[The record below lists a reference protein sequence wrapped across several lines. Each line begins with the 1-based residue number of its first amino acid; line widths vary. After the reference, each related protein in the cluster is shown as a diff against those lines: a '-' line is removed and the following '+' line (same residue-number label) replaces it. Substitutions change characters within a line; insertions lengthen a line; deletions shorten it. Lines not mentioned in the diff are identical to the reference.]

1 MFQTRMFTLIT
12 LGSAGNTNIKFETS
26 QIEYYIFPVAKRA
39 MCRNRFVASDFILY
53 VFHKS
58 LIVCFSIARLAR
70 VSFRNNVQH
79 RYVLSSASNTNSFLS
94 LESSYEI
101 MLNTNRLSSS
111 VNKLTSSVG
120 VSQVSRNNSEQIG

>member
-12 LGSAGNTNIKFETS
+12 LGSAGNTNIKFEKS
-26 QIEYYIFPVAKRA
+26 QIVYYILPVAKRA

-79 RYVLSSASNTNSFLS
+79 R
-94 LESSYEI
+94 
-101 MLNTNRLSSS
+101 
-111 VNKLTSSVG
+111 
-120 VSQVSRNNSEQIG
+120 